1 MTSSE
6 HPNNAAEPIAVVAI
20 GSIFP
25 GRGDTTGFW
34 RDIVEGVDTF
44 TSVPSTHW
52 LTDDFYDSDKS
63 ARDRTYGSRGAF
75 VPPTSFDPLA
85 FGVPPNSLSTTD
97 TAQLLALVAARNV
110 LEDIE
115 RETAGPLDKSR
126 ASVILGV
133 AAATELAG
141 QMVGRLQRP
150 AWVKGMREAGLDE
163 AQVQDIADRISTNFV
178 EWKETTFPGLL
189 GNVVAGRIANR
200 LDFGGSNYVTDA
212 ACASSLSAMQI
223 ALHELQAGDSD
234 LVLTGGVDALN
245 DIFMYMCFSKTP
257 ALSPSGD
264 CRPLSADA
272 DGTML
277 GEGVGMMALRRL
289 SDAERDGNRIHAI
302 IKGLGGGSDG
312 RSTAVYAPLASGQ
325 ERTLTRAYQ
334 KAGYSPRTVELVEAH
349 GTGTVAGDK
358 TELEALHSV
367 FDPQGDAD
375 APWCALGSVKAQ
387 IGHTKA
393 AAGAAGLLKVI
404 GGLSRKILPPTIKVR
419 QPAEALCKD
428 TPFYLGTQA
437 RPWIRGS
444 AHPRRASVS
453 SFGFGGS
460 NFHVTLEEYTGK
472 NAVQPTRV
480 MPSELLLFSTFT
492 AAGLCEQIENV
503 VQSVAH
509 EDDLARI
516 ATQTWSD
523 FDPKHAHRAAI
534 VAETPQHL
542 TTLCEKLLALISQSK
557 GSPALPNRHIHYSEG
572 HAASGKLAL
581 VFSGQGSQYVGMGSD
596 IAMAFE
602 QARAVWDSACDIQA
616 TAGLKLHDLAF
627 PPTLFTDE
635 ASQAASARLT
645 DMRHAQPAI
654 AAVALSQLALLEQ
667 LGVQADMQVG
677 HSFGEVMA
685 LHSAGVFDAPTALTI
700 ACERANT
707 MSTAAATSS
716 GGMLAVQASVGV
728 VTDVLAD
735 MLSSVG
741 DGITLANDNAPEQV
755 ILSGNTAKLQHVAS
769 VLSNQGI
776 NSQMLP
782 VAAAFH
788 SPQVDQ
794 AVQPFAQKLLAHTLA
809 APATPVYANS
819 TAGLYTDD
827 KANMVQLL
835 SEQIG
840 KPVRFREALLAMHA
854 AGATTFL
861 EVGPGSVLTNLVRK
875 TLPISGVSAI
885 ALDDK
890 HSNGTTSL
898 LCAVG
903 ELAVSGI
910 AVDIAS
916 LYAGLPAPLERV
928 APGKFAVDILGSN
941 YQKPYP
947 PQGEQIEAPSRGAKG
962 SKLSEPH
969 SERTVSAAFTPEL
982 SNGASSTKM
991 TPSSALT
998 GMQKVPQ
1005 SGNAQSAA
1013 PAVRSASGSGS
1024 VQVLQTRNSTRSTPL
1039 ASAVDVTS
1047 HQPSAAA
1054 KSTMVMQNQS
1064 SASSEAIQCQQSQ
1077 SGSETPQT
1085 NGANHTSV
1093 MSESTAQP
1101 AALSDSIRRTLFN
1114 DVSARHADYM
1124 AAVTAAHQSYLNLA
1138 AGLIGAGAGTALTMP
1153 AEQIA
1158 PLNHMEMPTDMV
1170 TMSAPSMPVAP
1181 TALNGHSHMNGVSHS
1196 VHNGVSAGAYN
1207 GAASAIHH
1215 SAPNNAPNAESF
1227 AVPVA
1232 PATPVVSSSAAP
1244 ANTPSVPVVTNGSGN
1259 PAAAQAP
1266 TAAATS
1272 SSAAQSQNASASAA
1286 PLVNGSATPAIGN
1299 GAANGAAEPKI
1310 STDLVRM
1317 LIAEK
1322 TGYPVEMIEDD
1333 MDLSGELGIDSIKQ
1347 VEVLSALRKQVPDIK
1362 DVGTADMGQLRT
1374 IRQIADFFG

>member
-52 LTDDFYDSDKS
+52 LTGDFYDSDKS

-75 VPPTSFDPLA
+75 LPPTSFDPLA
-85 FGVPPNSLSTTD
+85 FGVPPNSLSSTD
-97 TAQLLALVAARNV
+97 TAQLLALVAARSV
-110 LEDIE
+110 LDDME
-115 RETAGPLDKSR
+115 RETNGPLDKSR

-223 ALHELQAGDSD
+223 ALHELHAGDSD

-325 ERTLTRAYQ
+325 ERTLTRAYR

-367 FDPQGDAD
+367 FDPDGDAD
-375 APWCALGSVKAQ
+375 TPWCALGSVKAQ

-480 MPSELLLFSTFT
+480 MPAELLLFSAFT
-492 AAGLCEQIENV
+492 ASGLCEQVEAITLGV
-503 VQSVAH
+503 VH
-509 EDDLARI
+509 EDDLARV
-516 ATQTWSD
+516 ASQTWTG
-523 FDPKHAHRAAI
+523 FDPKHAHRASI

-542 TTLCEKLLALISQSK
+542 TTLKAKLITLIGQGK
-557 GSPALPNRHIHYSEG
+557 HAPVLPNQYIRYNEG
-572 HAASGKLAL
+572 LAVPGKLAL
-581 VFSGQGSQYVGMGSD
+581 LFAGQGSQYVGMGAD
-596 IAMAFE
+596 IAMAFG
-602 QARAVWDSACDIQA
+602 QARAVWDSACDLPA
-616 TAGLKLHDLAF
+616 TADLKLHDLAF
-627 PPTLFTDE
+627 PPTMFTDE
-635 ASQAASARLT
+635 AASAATAKLT
-645 DMRHAQPAI
+645 AMQNAQPAI
-654 AAVALSQLALLEQ
+654 AAVALSQLALLRQ
-667 LGVQADMQVG
+667 LGVRADMQAG

-700 ACERANT
+700 ACERANA
-707 MSTAAATSS
+707 MSTAAASTS
-716 GGMLAVQASVGV
+716 GGMLAVQASANR
-728 VTDVLAD
+728 TAEALAG
-735 MLSSVG
+735 MPSEVRQ
-741 DGITLANDNAPEQV
+741 GITLANDNAPEQV
-755 ILSGNTAKLQHVAS
+755 ILSGDKTNLQHVAS
-769 VLSNQGI
+769 LLASQDI
-776 NSQMLP
+776 NSQTLP

-788 SPQVDQ
+788 SPQVAQ
-794 AVQPFAQKLLAHTLA
+794 AVQPFAQTLSSHA
-809 APATPVYANS
+809 LGTPTTSVYANS
-819 TAGLYTDD
+819 TAKPYPSDAADIVT
-827 KANMVQLL
+827 LL
-835 SEQIG
+835 SGQIG
-840 KPVRFREALLAMHA
+840 ESVKFRESLLAMHA

-875 TLPISGVSAI
+875 TLPNIGVNAI

-890 HSNGTTSL
+890 AGNGTTSL

-903 ELAVSGI
+903 QLAVSGI

-916 LYAGLPAPLERV
+916 LYEGLPAPLERV
-928 APGKFAVDILGSN
+928 EPGKFAVDILGSN

-947 PQGEQIEAPSRGAKG
+947 PQGEQVPEPNQKEHGLKVVESGVAAVAKPA
-962 SKLSEPH
+962 SLVAQVAQPA
-969 SERTVSAAFTPEL
+969 VPVPQQ
-982 SNGASSTKM
+982 SNGAAILRTTQSSGLARMRKAPVSVRT
-991 TPSSALT
+991 L
-998 GMQKVPQ
+998 
-1005 SGNAQSAA
+1005 SAA
-1013 PAVRSASGSGS
+1013 RSFGSANGSRAVAA
-1024 VQVLQTRNSTRSTPL
+1024 VQTQHSTQSRQH
-1039 ASAVDVTS
+1039 AFAVDVTS

-1064 SASSEAIQCQQSQ
+1064 SASSQAAQCHQSQ
-1077 SGSETPQT
+1077 PVSSTPQT
-1085 NGANHTSV
+1085 NGAHQTDV
-1093 MSESTAQP
+1093 TGEAHAQP
-1101 AALSDSIRRTLFN
+1101 AALSDSMRRTLFN
-1114 DVSARHADYM
+1114 DVSAVHADYM
-1124 AAVTAAHQSYLNLA
+1124 AAVTAAHQSYLNIA
-1138 AGLIGAGAGTALTMP
+1138 AGLMGGGAGAALTMP

-1158 PLNHMEMPTDMV
+1158 LPNPMPTTDSV
-1170 TMSAPSMPVAP
+1170 ATSAPAVPAAAS
-1181 TALNGHSHMNGVSHS
+1181 LNGHSHMNGASHS
-1196 VHNGVSAGAYN
+1196 ALNGGS
-1207 GAASAIHH
+1207 
-1215 SAPNNAPNAESF
+1215 
-1227 AVPVA
+1227 
-1232 PATPVVSSSAAP
+1232 PA
-1244 ANTPSVPVVTNGSGN
+1244 PVVTNGSGN
-1259 PAAAQAP
+1259 PAAQV
-1266 TAAATS
+1266 AAAAPAAAPVAPAVQHNAVPAVNGHAAP
-1272 SSAAQSQNASASAA
+1272 SAAVPPAAS
-1286 PLVNGSATPAIGN
+1286 PAVSKGN
-1299 GAANGAAEPKI
+1299 GALNGSAEPKI